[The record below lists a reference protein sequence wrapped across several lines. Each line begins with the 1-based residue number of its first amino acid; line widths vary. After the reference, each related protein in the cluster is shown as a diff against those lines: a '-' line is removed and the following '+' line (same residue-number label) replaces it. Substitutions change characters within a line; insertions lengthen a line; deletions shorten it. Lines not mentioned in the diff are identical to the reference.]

1 MSELRL
7 LPIEPTPS
15 IDNRDSLI
23 EWLQWNDPNGS
34 YSDYESDR
42 DELPRLTLEEAISCY
57 FDQKGA

>member
-7 LPIEPTPS
+7 LPTEPVPN
-15 IDNRDSLI
+15 INNRDSLI

-34 YSDYESDR
+34 YSDAESAR
-42 DELPRLTLEEAISCY
+42 DELPRITLEEAINCY